1 MKKDKVLIRLEIPEL
16 NKIYYIYISS
26 NELVWKTNKLIL
38 KVISELNDN
47 LVNPNDNYI
56 LLNKNS
62 NTIYNN
68 NIFIKDTDIINGSEL
83 VLLRG

>member
-1 MKKDKVLIRLEIPEL
+1 MKKDKVLIKLEIPEL
-16 NKIYYIYISS
+16 NKVYDIYISC

-62 NTIYNN
+62 NTIYNS

>member
-1 MKKDKVLIRLEIPEL
+1 MKKDKVLIKLEVPEL
-16 NKIYYIYISS
+16 NKTYDIYISS

-62 NTIYNN
+62 NTIYNS

>member
-1 MKKDKVLIRLEIPEL
+1 MKKDKVLIKLEVPEL
-16 NKIYYIYISS
+16 NKIYDIYISS

-47 LVNPNDNYI
+47 LVNPNDYYI

-62 NTIYNN
+62 NTIYNS

>member
-1 MKKDKVLIRLEIPEL
+1 MKKDKILIKLEVPEL
-16 NKIYYIYISS
+16 NKTYDIYISS

-38 KVISELNDN
+38 RVISELNDN
-47 LVNPNDNYI
+47 LVNETDNYI

-62 NTIYNN
+62 NTIYNS

>member
-1 MKKDKVLIRLEIPEL
+1 MKKDKVLIKLEVPEL
-16 NKIYYIYISS
+16 NKVYDIYLSS

-38 KVISELNDN
+38 KVISELNDD
-47 LVNPNDNYI
+47 LINPSDNYV

-62 NTIYNN
+62 NTIYNS